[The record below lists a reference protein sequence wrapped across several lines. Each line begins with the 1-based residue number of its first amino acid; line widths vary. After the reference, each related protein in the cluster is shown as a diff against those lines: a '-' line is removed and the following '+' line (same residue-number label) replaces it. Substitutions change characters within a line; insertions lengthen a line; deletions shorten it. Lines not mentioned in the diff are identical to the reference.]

1 MQIDRVK
8 LISEMARQR
17 MTTRELADKS
27 GVSRATISYIRNG
40 KSCLDVV
47 GKAIANALGVKVKD
61 LLED

>member
-47 GKAIANALGVKVKD
+47 GKAIANALGVEVKD